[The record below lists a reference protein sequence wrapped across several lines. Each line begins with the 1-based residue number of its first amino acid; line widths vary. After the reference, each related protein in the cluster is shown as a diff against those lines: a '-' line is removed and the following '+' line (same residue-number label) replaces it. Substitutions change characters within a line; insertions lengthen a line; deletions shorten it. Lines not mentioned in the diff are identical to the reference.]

1 MNKIHKV
8 LFSILLILLAC
19 RTKNSTLISYV
30 NQDDFILERLSNLR
44 PGDTLYFSKGIYD
57 IELFANIP
65 SGQNWGKP
73 VVIMAADSSKPII
86 LPNRGN
92 RVLHFGKYNITQ
104 TPVHHIEINGFILDG
119 MNVVSDVIKITDGA
133 HNIRI
138 KNCVVRNS
146 KNQGILIAHDDS
158 NDNEIINCSIHNNGI
173 SDFEHGIYI
182 SSDRNLVQNCEIYHN
197 AGAGI
202 NIYDGVASANNNRVI
217 GCHIHHNAHAGKRG
231 AGIGIHTGDSNIAK
245 DNIIHDNASG
255 IHTDYGAT
263 NTLIENN
270 ILYDHSY
277 FDLIIGDGSSDCISK
292 NNTILIKEN
301 KTETLIGKKAIRPN
315 VTNLFILNSKSE
327 IDIEINK
334 IQNKSNE

>member
-1 MNKIHKV
+1 MDKIFAGLICIFFVACTVNSAKLVHKKSDPV
-8 LFSILLILLAC
+8 SIYFRI
-19 RTKNSTLISYV
+19 
-30 NQDDFILERLSNLR
+30 SNLR

-57 IELFANIP
+57 LELFANIP
-65 SGQNWGKP
+65 SGQSWDKP
-73 VVIMAADSSKPII
+73 VVLMAADSSKPII
-86 LPNRGN
+86 LPNIGN

-119 MNVVSDVIKITDGA
+119 MNVVSDVVKITDGA
-133 HNIRI
+133 HHIRI
-138 KNCVVRNS
+138 KNCEIRNS
-146 KNQGILIAHDDS
+146 KNQGILIAHDGS
-158 NDNEIINCSIHNNGI
+158 NDNEIINCGIHNNGI

-182 SSDRNLVQNCEIYHN
+182 TSDRNLVQNCEIFYS

-202 NIYDGVASANNNRVI
+202 NIYDGVASANNNKVI

-270 ILYDHSY
+270 ILYGHSY

-301 KTETLIGKKAIRPN
+301 KTETLIGKKAIRPK
-315 VTNLFILNSKSE
+315 VTNLLILNSKSE